1 MRYTKVSMVL
11 KKTKNTV
18 KTRSKKTITTARART
33 SPGRRFNSWLVR
45 TNARLTRRYQ
55 GFLDRRPHRSFQLTR
70 RRDYVRSL
78 RLPGY
83 ISFTLFVW
91 RTLQRHRRTFLLL
104 VLLYGFS
111 MMALGGITNQ
121 QAYSQISELLQ
132 EAGPEVFTGGTGK
145 LGEAGLLLLST
156 FASGPGVLTV
166 EQQIFLG
173 LALLLAWLTTVWL
186 LREYLL
192 GRRPRLRDGLYNSGS
207 PFVST
212 FIVVF
217 VLILQCL
224 PAGIVALIYAAL
236 SSVGLLEN
244 GFSSMLFWIFAVTV
258 GALVLYWVTSTIIAL
273 VVVTLPGMYPLR
285 ALKSSGD
292 LVVGRRLR
300 IMYRLLWGMFMIV
313 VAWAV
318 VFIPLLILDT
328 AVKDAWSAVSDVPT
342 MPMAAA
348 VMSAASSVWL
358 AAYVYLLYR
367 KVVDDD
373 AKPA

>member
-1 MRYTKVSMVL
+1 
-11 KKTKNTV
+11 
-18 KTRSKKTITTARART
+18 
-33 SPGRRFNSWLVR
+33 
-45 TNARLTRRYQ
+45 
-55 GFLDRRPHRSFQLTR
+55 
-70 RRDYVRSL
+70 
-78 RLPGY
+78 
-83 ISFTLFVW
+83 
-91 RTLQRHRRTFLLL
+91 
-104 VLLYGFS
+104 
-111 MMALGGITNQ
+111 
-121 QAYSQISELLQ
+121 
-132 EAGPEVFTGGTGK
+132 
-145 LGEAGLLLLST
+145 
-156 FASGPGVLTV
+156 
-166 EQQIFLG
+166 
-173 LALLLAWLTTVWL
+173 
-186 LREYLL
+186 
-192 GRRPRLRDGLYNSGS
+192 
-207 PFVST
+207 
-212 FIVVF
+212 
-217 VLILQCL
+217 
-224 PAGIVALIYAAL
+224 
-236 SSVGLLEN
+236 
-244 GFSSMLFWIFAVTV
+244 MLFWIFAVTV